1 MFLVIDCGNT
11 NTVFAIYSY
20 KKSKLLLENSWRLD
34 SSEKRTPDDYFI
46 WLNQVL
52 SFSKID
58 LKKIYGVSIASVV
71 PDALFSLLNFN
82 KEYLKIEPFIVGEN
96 NLKIG
101 IDINIDNPSEAGA
114 DRIVNAVAVKKFYNK
129 PSIVIDFGTATTFD
143 IVSKSG
149 SYEGGIIAPG
159 VNLSLE
165 ALYMAAS
172 RLPRIK
178 VDNTKNINVV
188 GKNTKDSM
196 YSGIYWGY
204 ISLIEGLVKRI
215 NEEKNFNYYVI
226 ATGGL
231 SNLFSKNC
239 SIIEKVDNELTLN
252 GLIHIYNINKS

>member
-1 MFLVIDCGNT
+1 MLLLIDCGNT
-11 NTVFAIYSY
+11 NIVFAIAQNDRIL
-20 KKSKLLLENSWRLD
+20 KKWRINTVPKRTAEEYYVWLIKLLEIENINL
-34 SSEKRTPDDYFI
+34 
-46 WLNQVL
+46 L
-52 SFSKID
+52 SISDCI
-58 LKKIYGVSIASVV
+58 IASVV

-178 VDNTKNINVV
+178 VDNTKNINIV

-252 GLIHIYNINKS
+252 GLIHIYNINKN

>member
-1 MFLVIDCGNT
+1 MLLLIDCGNT
-11 NTVFAIYSY
+11 NIVFAIAQNDRIL
-20 KKSKLLLENSWRLD
+20 KKWRINTDPKRTADEYYVWLIKLLEIENINL
-34 SSEKRTPDDYFI
+34 
-46 WLNQVL
+46 L
-52 SFSKID
+52 SISDCI
-58 LKKIYGVSIASVV
+58 IASVV
-71 PDALFSLLNFN
+71 PDALLSILNFN

-204 ISLIEGLVKRI
+204 ISLIEGLVARI
-215 NEEKNFNYYVI
+215 KEENNFNYYVI

-252 GLIHIYNINKS
+252 GLIHIYNINTS

>member
-1 MFLVIDCGNT
+1 MLLLIDCGNT
-11 NTVFAIYSY
+11 NIVFAISKNDRVF
-20 KKSKLLLENSWRLD
+20 KKWRINTDPKRTADEYYVWLIKLLEIEN
-34 SSEKRTPDDYFI
+34 
-46 WLNQVL
+46 LNFL
-52 SFSKID
+52 SISNCI
-58 LKKIYGVSIASVV
+58 IASVV
-71 PDALFSLLNFN
+71 PEALFSLLNFN

-96 NLKIG
+96 NIKLG

>member
-1 MFLVIDCGNT
+1 MLLLIDCGNT
-11 NTVFAIYSY
+11 NIVFAIAKNDCIL
-20 KKSKLLLENSWRLD
+20 KKWRINTDPKRTADEYYVWLIKLLEIENINL
-34 SSEKRTPDDYFI
+34 
-46 WLNQVL
+46 L
-52 SFSKID
+52 SISDCI
-58 LKKIYGVSIASVV
+58 IASVV

-178 VDNTKNINVV
+178 VDNNKNINIV

-239 SIIEKVDNELTLN
+239 SIIEKVDNQLTLN
-252 GLIHIYNINKS
+252 GLIHIYNINKN

>member
-1 MFLVIDCGNT
+1 MLLLIDCGNT
-11 NTVFAIYSY
+11 NIVFAITQNDRIL
-20 KKSKLLLENSWRLD
+20 KKWRINTDPKRTADEYYVWLIKLLEIENINL
-34 SSEKRTPDDYFI
+34 
-46 WLNQVL
+46 L
-52 SFSKID
+52 SISDCI
-58 LKKIYGVSIASVV
+58 IASVV

-178 VDNTKNINVV
+178 IDNTKIINVV

>member
-1 MFLVIDCGNT
+1 MLLLIDCGNT
-11 NTVFAIYSY
+11 NIVFAIAQNDSIL
-20 KKSKLLLENSWRLD
+20 KKWRINTDPKRTADEYYVWLIKLLEIENINL
-34 SSEKRTPDDYFI
+34 
-46 WLNQVL
+46 L
-52 SFSKID
+52 SISDCI
-58 LKKIYGVSIASVV
+58 IASVV
-71 PDALFSLLNFN
+71 PDALFSLINFN

-143 IVSKSG
+143 IISKSG

>member
-1 MFLVIDCGNT
+1 MLLLIDCGNT
-11 NTVFAIYSY
+11 NIVFAIAQNDRIL
-20 KKSKLLLENSWRLD
+20 KKWRINTDPKRTADEYYVWLIKLLEIENINL
-34 SSEKRTPDDYFI
+34 
-46 WLNQVL
+46 L
-52 SFSKID
+52 SISDCI
-58 LKKIYGVSIASVV
+58 IASVV

-149 SYEGGIIAPG
+149 CYEGGIIAPG

>member
-1 MFLVIDCGNT
+1 MLLLIDCGNT
-11 NTVFAIYSY
+11 NIVFAIAKNDRIL
-20 KKSKLLLENSWRLD
+20 KKWRINTDPKRTADEYYVWLIKLLEI
-34 SSEKRTPDDYFI
+34 EKI
-46 WLNQVL
+46 NLL
-52 SFSKID
+52 SISNCI
-58 LKKIYGVSIASVV
+58 IASVV
-71 PDALFSLLNFN
+71 PDALFSLINFN

-129 PSIVIDFGTATTFD
+129 PSVVIDFGTATTFD

>member
-1 MFLVIDCGNT
+1 MLLLIDCGNT
-11 NTVFAIYSY
+11 NIVFAIAQNDRIL
-20 KKSKLLLENSWRLD
+20 KKWRINTDPKRTADEYYVWLIKLLEIENINL
-34 SSEKRTPDDYFI
+34 
-46 WLNQVL
+46 L
-52 SFSKID
+52 SISDCI
-58 LKKIYGVSIASVV
+58 IASVV

-178 VDNTKNINVV
+178 VDNDKNINIV

-252 GLIHIYNINKS
+252 GLIHIYNINKN

>member
-1 MFLVIDCGNT
+1 MLLLIDCGNT
-11 NTVFAIYSY
+11 NTVFAIA
-20 KKSKLLLENSWRLD
+20 KNDLILKTWRINTD
-34 SSEKRTPDDYFI
+34 HKRTSDEYYV
-46 WLNQVL
+46 WLTKLFEIEKLNLL
-52 SFSKID
+52 SISGCI
-58 LKKIYGVSIASVV
+58 IASVV
-71 PDALFSLLNFN
+71 PDALFSLLDFN

-178 VDNTKNINVV
+178 VDNTKNINIV

-252 GLIHIYNINKS
+252 GLIHIYNINKN

>member
-1 MFLVIDCGNT
+1 MLLLIDCGNT
-11 NTVFAIYSY
+11 NIVFAIAKNNRIV
-20 KKSKLLLENSWRLD
+20 KKWRINTDPKRTADEYYVWLIKLLEIENINL
-34 SSEKRTPDDYFI
+34 
-46 WLNQVL
+46 L
-52 SFSKID
+52 SISDCI
-58 LKKIYGVSIASVV
+58 IASVV

-101 IDINIDNPSEAGA
+101 IDINIDNPTEAGA

-143 IVSKSG
+143 IVSKNG

-178 VDNTKNINVV
+178 VDNTKNINIV

-231 SNLFSKNC
+231 SYLFSKNC

>member
-1 MFLVIDCGNT
+1 MLLLIDCGNT
-11 NTVFAIYSY
+11 NIVFAIAQNDRIL
-20 KKSKLLLENSWRLD
+20 KKWRINTDPKRTADEYYVWLIKLLEIENINL
-34 SSEKRTPDDYFI
+34 
-46 WLNQVL
+46 L
-52 SFSKID
+52 SISDCI
-58 LKKIYGVSIASVV
+58 IASVV

-178 VDNTKNINVV
+178 VDNTKNINIV

-204 ISLIEGLVKRI
+204 ISLIEGLVKGI

-252 GLIHIYNINKS
+252 GLIHIYNINKN

>member
-1 MFLVIDCGNT
+1 MLLLIDCGNT
-11 NTVFAIYSY
+11 NIVFAIAQNDRIL
-20 KKSKLLLENSWRLD
+20 KKWRINTDPKRTADEYYVWLIKLLEIENINL
-34 SSEKRTPDDYFI
+34 
-46 WLNQVL
+46 L
-52 SFSKID
+52 SISDCI
-58 LKKIYGVSIASVV
+58 IASVV

-178 VDNTKNINVV
+178 VDNTKTINVV

>member
-1 MFLVIDCGNT
+1 MLLLIDCGNT
-11 NTVFAIYSY
+11 NIVFAIAKNDRIL
-20 KKSKLLLENSWRLD
+20 KKWRINTDPKRTADEYYVWLIKLLEIENINLLSISD
-34 SSEKRTPDDYFI
+34 SI
-46 WLNQVL
+46 
-52 SFSKID
+52 
-58 LKKIYGVSIASVV
+58 IASVV
-71 PDALFSLLNFN
+71 PDALFSLLSFN

-252 GLIHIYNINKS
+252 GLIHIYNINKY

>member
-1 MFLVIDCGNT
+1 MLLLIDCGNT
-11 NTVFAIYSY
+11 NIVFAIAQNDRIL
-20 KKSKLLLENSWRLD
+20 KKWRINTDPKRTADEYYVWLIKLLEIENINL
-34 SSEKRTPDDYFI
+34 
-46 WLNQVL
+46 L
-52 SFSKID
+52 SISDCI
-58 LKKIYGVSIASVV
+58 IASVV
-71 PDALFSLLNFN
+71 PDALFSLINFN

-143 IVSKSG
+143 IVSKRG
-149 SYEGGIIAPG
+149 NYEGGIIAPG

-252 GLIHIYNINKS
+252 GLIHIYNINKN

>member
-1 MFLVIDCGNT
+1 MLLLIDCGNT
-11 NTVFAIYSY
+11 NIVFAIAKNDRIL
-20 KKSKLLLENSWRLD
+20 KKWRINTD
-34 SSEKRTPDDYFI
+34 PKRTADEYYV
-46 WLNQVL
+46 WLIKLIEIENLNFL
-52 SFSKID
+52 SISNCI
-58 LKKIYGVSIASVV
+58 IASVV
-71 PDALFSLLNFN
+71 PEALFSLLNFN

-143 IVSKSG
+143 IVSKTG

-178 VDNTKNINVV
+178 VDNTKNINIV
-188 GKNTKDSM
+188 GKNTIDSM

-252 GLIHIYNINKS
+252 GLIHIYNINKIRNI

>member
-1 MFLVIDCGNT
+1 MLLLIDCGNT
-11 NTVFAIYSY
+11 NIVFAIAQNDRIL
-20 KKSKLLLENSWRLD
+20 KKWRINTDPKRTADEYYVWLIKLLEIENINL
-34 SSEKRTPDDYFI
+34 
-46 WLNQVL
+46 L
-52 SFSKID
+52 SISDCI
-58 LKKIYGVSIASVV
+58 IASVV

-178 VDNTKNINVV
+178 IDNTKIINVV

>member
-1 MFLVIDCGNT
+1 MLLLIDCGNT
-11 NTVFAIYSY
+11 NIVFAIAQNDRIL
-20 KKSKLLLENSWRLD
+20 KKWRINTDPKRTADEYYVWLIKLLEIENINL
-34 SSEKRTPDDYFI
+34 
-46 WLNQVL
+46 L
-52 SFSKID
+52 SISDCI
-58 LKKIYGVSIASVV
+58 IASVV

-143 IVSKSG
+143 IVSKNG

>member
-1 MFLVIDCGNT
+1 MLLLIDCGNT
-11 NTVFAIYSY
+11 NIVFAIAQNDRIL
-20 KKSKLLLENSWRLD
+20 KKWRINTDPKRTADEYYVWLIKLLEIENINL
-34 SSEKRTPDDYFI
+34 
-46 WLNQVL
+46 L
-52 SFSKID
+52 SISDCI
-58 LKKIYGVSIASVV
+58 IASVV

-101 IDINIDNPSEAGA
+101 IDINIDNPSAAGA

-143 IVSKSG
+143 IVSKTG

-178 VDNTKNINVV
+178 VDNTKNINIV

-215 NEEKNFNYYVI
+215 NEEKNFKYYVI

-252 GLIHIYNINKS
+252 GLIHIYNINKN

>member
-1 MFLVIDCGNT
+1 MLLLIDCGNT
-11 NTVFAIYSY
+11 NIVFAIAQNDRIL
-20 KKSKLLLENSWRLD
+20 KKWRINTYPKRTADEYYVWLIKLLEIENINL
-34 SSEKRTPDDYFI
+34 
-46 WLNQVL
+46 L
-52 SFSKID
+52 SISDCI
-58 LKKIYGVSIASVV
+58 IASVV

>member
-1 MFLVIDCGNT
+1 MLLLIDCGNT
-11 NTVFAIYSY
+11 NIVFAIAQNDSIL
-20 KKSKLLLENSWRLD
+20 KKWRINTDPKRTADEYYVWLIKLLEIENINL
-34 SSEKRTPDDYFI
+34 
-46 WLNQVL
+46 L
-52 SFSKID
+52 SISDCI
-58 LKKIYGVSIASVV
+58 IASVV

-178 VDNTKNINVV
+178 VDNTKNINIV

-252 GLIHIYNINKS
+252 GLIHIYNINKN

>member
-1 MFLVIDCGNT
+1 MLLLIDCGNT
-11 NTVFAIYSY
+11 NIVFAIAQNDLIL
-20 KKSKLLLENSWRLD
+20 KKWRINTDPKRTADEYYVWLIKLLEIENINL
-34 SSEKRTPDDYFI
+34 
-46 WLNQVL
+46 L
-52 SFSKID
+52 SISDCI
-58 LKKIYGVSIASVV
+58 IASVV

>member
-1 MFLVIDCGNT
+1 MLLLIDCGNT
-11 NTVFAIYSY
+11 NIVFAIAKNDRII
-20 KKSKLLLENSWRLD
+20 KKWRINTDPKRTADEYYVWLIKLLEIENINL
-34 SSEKRTPDDYFI
+34 
-46 WLNQVL
+46 L
-52 SFSKID
+52 SISDCI
-58 LKKIYGVSIASVV
+58 IASVV

-178 VDNTKNINVV
+178 VDNDKNINIV

-252 GLIHIYNINKS
+252 GLIHIYNINKN

>member
-1 MFLVIDCGNT
+1 MLLLIDCGNT
-11 NTVFAIYSY
+11 NIVFAIAKNDRIL
-20 KKSKLLLENSWRLD
+20 KKWRINTD
-34 SSEKRTPDDYFI
+34 PKRTADEYYV
-46 WLNQVL
+46 WLIKLIEIENLNFL
-52 SFSKID
+52 SISSCI
-58 LKKIYGVSIASVV
+58 IASVV
-71 PDALFSLLNFN
+71 PEALFSLLNFN

-96 NLKIG
+96 NIKLG

-129 PSIVIDFGTATTFD
+129 PCIVIDFGTATTFD
-143 IVSKSG
+143 VVSNNG

-178 VDNTKNINVV
+178 VDNINNINVV

-215 NEEKNFNYYVI
+215 NEEKNLNYYVI

-231 SNLFSKNC
+231 SYLFSKNC
-239 SIIEKVDNELTLN
+239 SIIEKVDIELTLK
-252 GLIHIYNINKS
+252 GLIHIYNINKY

>member
-1 MFLVIDCGNT
+1 MLLLIDCGNT
-11 NTVFAIYSY
+11 NIVFAIAQNDRIL
-20 KKSKLLLENSWRLD
+20 KKWRINTDPKRTADEYYVWLIKLLEIENINL
-34 SSEKRTPDDYFI
+34 
-46 WLNQVL
+46 L
-52 SFSKID
+52 SISDCI
-58 LKKIYGVSIASVV
+58 IASVV

-178 VDNTKNINVV
+178 VDNTKTINVV

-252 GLIHIYNINKS
+252 GLIHIYNINKN

>member
-1 MFLVIDCGNT
+1 MLLLIDCGNT
-11 NTVFAIYSY
+11 NIVFAIAQNDRIL
-20 KKSKLLLENSWRLD
+20 KKWRINTVPKRTAEEYYVWLIKLLEIENINL
-34 SSEKRTPDDYFI
+34 
-46 WLNQVL
+46 L
-52 SFSKID
+52 SISDCI
-58 LKKIYGVSIASVV
+58 IASVV

>member
-1 MFLVIDCGNT
+1 MLLLIDCGNT
-11 NTVFAIYSY
+11 NIVFAIAKNDRIL
-20 KKSKLLLENSWRLD
+20 KKWRINTDPKRTADEYYVWLIKLLEIENIN
-34 SSEKRTPDDYFI
+34 F
-46 WLNQVL
+46 L
-52 SFSKID
+52 SISNCI
-58 LKKIYGVSIASVV
+58 IASVV

-252 GLIHIYNINKS
+252 GLIHIYNINKN

>member
-1 MFLVIDCGNT
+1 MLLLIDCGNT
-11 NTVFAIYSY
+11 NIVFAIAQNDRIL
-20 KKSKLLLENSWRLD
+20 KKWRINTDPKRTADEYYVWLIKLLEIENINL
-34 SSEKRTPDDYFI
+34 
-46 WLNQVL
+46 L
-52 SFSKID
+52 SISGCI
-58 LKKIYGVSIASVV
+58 IASVV

-82 KEYLKIEPFIVGEN
+82 KEYLKIEPFIIGEN
-96 NLKIG
+96 NLKIV

-178 VDNTKNINVV
+178 VDNAKNINVV

>member
-1 MFLVIDCGNT
+1 MLLLIDCGNT
-11 NTVFAIYSY
+11 NIVFAIAQNDRIL
-20 KKSKLLLENSWRLD
+20 KKWRINTDPKRTADEYYVWLIKLLEIENINLLSISD
-34 SSEKRTPDDYFI
+34 SI
-46 WLNQVL
+46 
-52 SFSKID
+52 
-58 LKKIYGVSIASVV
+58 IASVV

>member
-1 MFLVIDCGNT
+1 MLLLIDCGNT
-11 NTVFAIYSY
+11 NIVFAIAKNDRIL
-20 KKSKLLLENSWRLD
+20 KKWRINTDPKRTADEYYVWLIKLLEIENINL
-34 SSEKRTPDDYFI
+34 
-46 WLNQVL
+46 L
-52 SFSKID
+52 SISDCI
-58 LKKIYGVSIASVV
+58 IASVV

-82 KEYLKIEPFIVGEN
+82 KEYLKIEPLIVGEN

-178 VDNTKNINVV
+178 VDNDKNINIV

-215 NEEKNFNYYVI
+215 NEEKNFNFYVI

-252 GLIHIYNINKS
+252 GLIHIYNINKN

>member
-1 MFLVIDCGNT
+1 MLLLIDCGNT
-11 NTVFAIYSY
+11 NIVFAIAKNDRIL
-20 KKSKLLLENSWRLD
+20 KKWRINTDPKRTADEYYVWLIKLLEIENINL
-34 SSEKRTPDDYFI
+34 
-46 WLNQVL
+46 L
-52 SFSKID
+52 SISDCI
-58 LKKIYGVSIASVV
+58 IASVV

-178 VDNTKNINVV
+178 VDNNKNINIV

-252 GLIHIYNINKS
+252 GLIHIYNINKN

>member
-1 MFLVIDCGNT
+1 MLLLIDCGNT
-11 NTVFAIYSY
+11 NIVFAIAQNDSIL
-20 KKSKLLLENSWRLD
+20 KKWRINTDPKRTADEYYVWLIKLLEIENINL
-34 SSEKRTPDDYFI
+34 
-46 WLNQVL
+46 L
-52 SFSKID
+52 SISDCI
-58 LKKIYGVSIASVV
+58 IASVV
-71 PDALFSLLNFN
+71 PDALFSLINFN

-178 VDNTKNINVV
+178 IDNTKIINVV

>member
-1 MFLVIDCGNT
+1 MLLLIDCGNT
-11 NTVFAIYSY
+11 NIVFAIAKNDRII
-20 KKSKLLLENSWRLD
+20 KKWRINTDPKRTADEYYVWLIKLLEIENINL
-34 SSEKRTPDDYFI
+34 
-46 WLNQVL
+46 L
-52 SFSKID
+52 SISDCI
-58 LKKIYGVSIASVV
+58 IASVV

-178 VDNTKNINVV
+178 VDNNKNINIV

-239 SIIEKVDNELTLN
+239 SIIEKVDNQLTLN
-252 GLIHIYNINKS
+252 GLIHIYNINKN

>member
-1 MFLVIDCGNT
+1 MLLLIDCGNT
-11 NTVFAIYSY
+11 NIVFAIAQNDRIL
-20 KKSKLLLENSWRLD
+20 KKWRINTDPKRTADEYYVWLIKLLEIENINLLSI
-34 SSEKRTPDDYFI
+34 SSCI
-46 WLNQVL
+46 
-52 SFSKID
+52 
-58 LKKIYGVSIASVV
+58 IASVV

-178 VDNTKNINVV
+178 VDITKNINIV

-204 ISLIEGLVKRI
+204 ISLIEGLVTRI

-252 GLIHIYNINKS
+252 GLIHIYNINKN

>member
-1 MFLVIDCGNT
+1 MLLLIDCGNT
-11 NTVFAIYSY
+11 NIVFAIAQNDRIL
-20 KKSKLLLENSWRLD
+20 KKWRINTDPKRTADEYYVWLIKLLEIENINL
-34 SSEKRTPDDYFI
+34 
-46 WLNQVL
+46 L
-52 SFSKID
+52 SISDCI
-58 LKKIYGVSIASVV
+58 IASVV

-239 SIIEKVDNELTLN
+239 SIIEKVDNELTLY
-252 GLIHIYNINKS
+252 GLIHLYNINKS

>member
-1 MFLVIDCGNT
+1 MLLLIDCGNT
-11 NTVFAIYSY
+11 NIVFAIAQNDRIL
-20 KKSKLLLENSWRLD
+20 KKWRINTDPKRTADEYYVWLIKLLEIENINL
-34 SSEKRTPDDYFI
+34 
-46 WLNQVL
+46 L
-52 SFSKID
+52 SISDCI
-58 LKKIYGVSIASVV
+58 IASVV
-71 PDALFSLLNFN
+71 PDAIFSLVNFN

-178 VDNTKNINVV
+178 VDNDKNINIV

-252 GLIHIYNINKS
+252 GLIHIYNINKN